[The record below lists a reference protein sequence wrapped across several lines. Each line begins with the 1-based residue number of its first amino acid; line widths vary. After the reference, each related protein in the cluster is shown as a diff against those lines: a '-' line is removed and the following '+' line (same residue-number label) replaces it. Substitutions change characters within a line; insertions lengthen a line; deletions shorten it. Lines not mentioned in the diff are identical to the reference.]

1 MGRGILGT
9 LVGLMCIC
17 HASAQIK
24 TQLSVGNNDGSELH
38 RKIALT
44 VSAFLTECNAA
55 ASEKRGINWSN
66 IVITAPA
73 KERINTLWE
82 GSSFRSVEAEITEN
96 LLKVPGGGFQLR
108 NIVLSITDKEG
119 ENKQEEA
126 VVQLTANGE
135 IDDLYFG
142 IEQHKYKEIMRQG
155 VDLKDFRRRQMI
167 LDFLENFRTAYNR
180 KDLPLIQT
188 TFSDNA
194 LIIVGKVLSEKVD
207 APDYMASLGKK
218 RVELVRYNKQQY
230 MSNLKQSFERN
241 KFIDVRFT
249 DIEIVKHGVKE
260 DIYGVKL
267 MQQWRSSSY
276 SDSGFLFLMVD
287 FEDEQRPLI
296 HVRAWQPEKD
306 TELKDVIEL
315 GDFDVIK

>member
-1 MGRGILGT
+1 MGRGVLIAIVWL
-9 LVGLMCIC
+9 LFAFN
-17 HASAQIK
+17 ASGQIK
-24 TQLSVGNNDGSELH
+24 TQFTLGNNDGSELH
-38 RKIALT
+38 RNIGAT
-44 VSAFLTECNAA
+44 ISAFLTECNTA
-55 ASEKRGINWSN
+55 ASEKRGLNWLN
-66 IVITAPA
+66 IDATVTA
-73 KERINTLWE
+73 KDRINTLWE
-82 GSSFRSVEAEITEN
+82 GTSFRSVNAEISEN
-96 LLKVPGGGFQLR
+96 LLKLPGGGFQVR
-108 NIVLSITDKEG
+108 NIALTIADKEG

-126 VVQLTANGE
+126 VLQLTATGE

-207 APDYMASLGKK
+207 APDYMSSLGKK
-218 RVELVRYNKQQY
+218 KVELVRYNKQQY
-230 MSNLKQSFERN
+230 MANLKQSFERN
-241 KFIDVRFT
+241 KFIDVRFS
-249 DIEIVKHGVKE
+249 DIEIVKHGAKE

-287 FEDEQRPLI
+287 FEDEQHPLI

>member
-1 MGRGILGT
+1 MVRSVLALIFSLLSVCNAAG
-9 LVGLMCIC
+9 
-17 HASAQIK
+17 QIK
-24 TQLSVGNNDGSELH
+24 TQLRVSNNDGSDLH
-38 RKIALT
+38 RKIENN
-44 VSAFLTECNAA
+44 VSAFLTECNIAA
-55 ASEKRGINWSN
+55 AEKRVLNWANIN
-66 IVITAPA
+66 ITSAA
-73 KERINTLWE
+73 KERINTLWA
-82 GSSFRSVEAEITEN
+82 GASFRCVDAEIGEN

-108 NIVLSITDKEG
+108 NIGLNITVKDDEF
-119 ENKQEEA
+119 KQEEA

-142 IEQHKYKEIMRQG
+142 IEQHKYKEVMRQG

-167 LDFLENFRTAYNR
+167 LDFLENYRTAYNR

-207 APDYMASLGKK
+207 APNYMSSLGKK
-218 RVELVRYNKQQY
+218 KIELVRFNKQQY
-230 MSNLKQSFERN
+230 IANLRQCFSVN
-241 KFIDVRFT
+241 QFIDVRFSE
-249 DIEIVKHGVKE
+249 IEIVKHGVKE

-267 MQQWRSSSY
+267 MQQWRSSNY

>member
-1 MGRGILGT
+1 MGRSILAT
-9 LVGLMCIC
+9 IVLLIWTSIV
-17 HASAQIK
+17 SAQIK
-24 TQLSVGNNDGSELH
+24 TRLRIGNSDGSELH
-38 RKIALT
+38 YKIEENI
-44 VSAFLTECNAA
+44 SAFLTECNAA
-55 ASEKRGINWSN
+55 ASGKRDLSWMG
-66 IVITAPA
+66 IVITSNG
-73 KERINTLWE
+73 KDRISTLWK
-82 GSSFRSVEAEITEN
+82 GTSFRCVDAEISEN
-96 LLKVPGGGFQLR
+96 LLKVPGGGFQIR
-108 NIVLSITDKEG
+108 NIALSISDNEG

-194 LIIVGKVLSEKVD
+194 LIIVGKVLSEKAD

-218 RVELVRYNKQQY
+218 KVELVRYNKQQY
-230 MSNLKQSFERN
+230 MSNLKQSFEKN
-241 KFIDVRFT
+241 KFIDVRFS